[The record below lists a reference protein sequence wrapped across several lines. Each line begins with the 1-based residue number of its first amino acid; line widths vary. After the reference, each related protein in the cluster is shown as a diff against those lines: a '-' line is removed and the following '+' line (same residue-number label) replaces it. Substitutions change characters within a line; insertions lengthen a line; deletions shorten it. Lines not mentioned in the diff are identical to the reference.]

1 MTLPTEMRLS
11 LVQMNSTDDR
21 DENVERASGY
31 IDRAVDEQNPDL
43 VVIPEFFNHSYIF
56 NRRDHKYLELAEPES
71 GPSLTRM
78 RAKAWEHGIHL
89 VATLSRRQAPA
100 STTTPRSSSTP
111 PGRSQVVTG
120 R

>member
-31 IDRAVDEQNPDL
+31 IR
-43 VVIPEFFNHSYIF
+43 
-56 NRRDHKYLELAEPES
+56 
-71 GPSLTRM
+71 
-78 RAKAWEHGIHL
+78 
-89 VATLSRRQAPA
+89 
-100 STTTPRSSSTP
+100 
-111 PGRSQVVTG
+111 PGR